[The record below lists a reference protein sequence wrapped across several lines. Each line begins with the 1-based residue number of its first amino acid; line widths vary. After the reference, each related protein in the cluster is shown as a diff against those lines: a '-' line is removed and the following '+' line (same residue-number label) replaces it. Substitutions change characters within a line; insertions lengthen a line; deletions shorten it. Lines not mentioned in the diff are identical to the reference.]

1 MLTKIFGLF
10 VNPMTANNKYS
21 LLNRDNL
28 LQDLQMQLSQRQ
40 KTFTHFFFFLHF
52 GNLDSILNIFKEKM
66 TLKAN
71 VFLNLR
77 TPKNV
82 VG

>member
-1 MLTKIFGLF
+1 
-10 VNPMTANNKYS
+10 
-21 LLNRDNL
+21 
-28 LQDLQMQLSQRQ
+28 MQLSQRQ
-40 KTFTHFFFFLHF
+40 KTFTHFLFFFLHF

>member
-1 MLTKIFGLF
+1 
-10 VNPMTANNKYS
+10 MTANNKYS

-28 LQDLQMQLSQRQ
+28 LQHLQMQLSQRQ
-40 KTFTHFFFFLHF
+40 KTFTHFFFFFLHF